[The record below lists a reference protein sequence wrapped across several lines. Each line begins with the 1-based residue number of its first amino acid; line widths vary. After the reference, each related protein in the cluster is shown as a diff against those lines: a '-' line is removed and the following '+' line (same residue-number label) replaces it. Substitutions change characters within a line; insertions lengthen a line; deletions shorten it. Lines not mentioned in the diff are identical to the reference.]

1 MTTATRILMAA
12 GLVAASVLHAQQA
25 PVRDQARVSL
35 TGTGVV
41 RGLVTATDTARTPLR
56 RALVTLSRTGLEDI
70 RSASTDDEGRF
81 AFVELP
87 AATYTLTATKGGFIG
102 MSAGAVKPGMPGRQI
117 VLREGESAAIAP
129 IALPRGAVIAGRILD
144 SAGRPVWN
152 AQVQASRFVIVDGE
166 RQLRSGSAT
175 WNATTNSHGDY
186 RIFGLHPGEY
196 LLSAWQNST
205 MFQSDVTAAELE
217 AAQKPAAARATSQL
231 PPIPT
236 PFTLAPTLYPGTVD
250 ESSATPISVTTGE
263 ERLGVDV
270 TLQRVPVARVS
281 GTVIGIDGKPAR
293 GVNVLRG
300 LRKAPAFT
308 PAVGFG
314 VASAADGSF
323 ALAGVAPGDYLLQVR
338 GSSPLQAE
346 RAAEMLRLG
355 LANPSENT
363 QGQWANAEVT
373 VNGAD
378 VLGITLR
385 MQPGMTVSGTV
396 AAPGSAARPDVT
408 RARVQLSPV
417 ASGSVSQFFAAAVDA
432 QNAFRIDGVIPG
444 RYSLSIVPLPAGYSA
459 RSAMVGDVDVLD
471 TPFEVP
477 PGAGVSGIVITLTD
491 ARTQLGGVLTSA
503 SGQPASHLYVL
514 AFSQDRAHW
523 IRNGRRILSAK
534 AGEDGA
540 YALTGLP
547 PGNYFLCALTE
558 IDTTLQYEP
567 TYLEELVP
575 ASIKLSLSDGE
586 KKVQHLRAGG

>member
-1 MTTATRILMAA
+1 MKAA
-12 GLVAASVLHAQQA
+12 RLLVFAALLLVRVVHAQQA
-25 PVRDQARVSL
+25 PVRDGVRFTLS
-35 TGTGVV
+35 GTGVV
-41 RGLVTATDTARTPLR
+41 RGAVVADNSARTPLR
-56 RALVTLSRTGLEDI
+56 RALVTLSRVGLEDI

-81 AFVELP
+81 AFAELP
-87 AATYTLTATKGGFIG
+87 AATYTLNATRGGFIG

-117 VLREGESAAIAP
+117 VLREGESAVIAP

-152 AQVQASRFVIVDGE
+152 AQVQASRFVTVNGE
-166 RQLRSGSAT
+166 RQLRSGTAT
-175 WNATTNSHGDY
+175 WNATTNDHGDY
-186 RIFGLHPGEY
+186 RMFGLHPGEY
-196 LLSAWQNST
+196 VISAWQNGT
-205 MFQSDVTAAELE
+205 LLQSDVTAAELE
-217 AAQKPAAARATSQL
+217 AAQKPAGAGATSQV
-231 PPIPT
+231 PPIPR
-236 PFTLAPTLYPGTVD
+236 PFALAPTLYPGTVD
-250 ESSATPISVTTGE
+250 ESSATPIALATGE

-281 GTVIGIDGKPAR
+281 GIVIGIDGKPAR

-308 PAVGFG
+308 PVVGFG

-323 ALAGVAPGDYLLQVR
+323 ALTGVAPGDYVLQVR

-346 RAAEMLRLG
+346 RAAEMVRLG

-378 VLGITLR
+378 VLGVTLR

-396 AAPGSAARPDVT
+396 TAPVSPARPDVT
-408 RARVQLSPV
+408 RARVQLSPL
-417 ASGSVSQFFAAAVDA
+417 ASGSVSQFFGAAVDA

-459 RSAMVGDVDVLD
+459 RSAMVGDVDALD

-491 ARTQLGGVLTSA
+491 AGTELGGVLTNA

-514 AFSQDRAHW
+514 AFSQNRAHW

-547 PGNYFLCALTE
+547 PGDYFLCALTD